1 MNKVRST
8 LAAIALL
15 VTLSGPFLPAAG
27 SALMTNVAA
36 SQHVSSSF
44 VVGKAAKSDRPHPYP
59 YCPVPG
65 GNDC

>member
-36 SQHVSSSF
+36 SQHVSSAF
-44 VVGKAAKSDRPHPYP
+44 MGGKVAKSDKPHPYP

-65 GNDC
+65 ANDC